1 MEKSD
6 DIIISVRLQNYDY
19 DLVVVGHVALDETI
33 TQEEK
38 GIVLGGPP
46 SYAMAARSMGLQRVG
61 LVSVIG
67 DDFPVAYLKR
77 LAEGGMDLEGLRH
90 GHHTTRFVN
99 KYDEEG
105 RRTQHVPH
113 IAEKINTRDIPKTYW
128 RTKWMHISPVL
139 QEVNPRIIASAKHR
153 DIQVSVDIQGFVR
166 RRNTRKN
173 DIVEACPWNT
183 FSKVAA
189 NIDVLKG
196 DTEEIRQL
204 TGELDLEPA
213 AHSAFTQSK
222 AIVLITDGDRGAYL
236 YQGETLQH
244 IPPFTPFCVVDH
256 TGCGD
261 VFSVAFI
268 IGYERTKR
276 PLWSAYFASAA
287 ASFNV
292 ETLGPHKFPDL
303 VTVEQRFQ
311 RFLAKPENSHHL
323 ELLKEEEEQ
332 TSGENQDHPAS

>member
-1 MEKSD
+1 MTKSK
-6 DIIISVRLQNYDY
+6 DISLSVRLQDYEY
-19 DLVVVGHVALDETI
+19 DLVVVGHIALDETI
-33 TQEEK
+33 TQEDK

-46 SYAMAARSMGLQRVG
+46 SYAMVARRMGLHRVG

-67 DDFPVAYLKR
+67 DDCPIAYLRR
-77 LAEGGMDLEGLRH
+77 LAEGGMDLEGLRK
-90 GHHTTRFVN
+90 GHYTTRFVN

-105 RRTQHVPH
+105 RRSQHVPH
-113 IAEKINTRDIPKTYW
+113 IAERINSRDIPSAYW

-139 QEVNPRIIASAKHR
+139 QEVNPRIIITAKQHN
-153 DIQVSVDIQGFVR
+153 IQVSVDVQGYVR
-166 RRNTRKN
+166 RRNTQQN
-173 DIVEACPWNT
+173 NIVEACPWRR
-183 FSKVAA
+183 FPKVAPY
-189 NIDVLKG
+189 IDVLKG
-196 DTEEIRQL
+196 DTEELRQL
-204 TGELDLEPA
+204 TRKSDLEEA
-213 AHSAFTQSK
+213 AQSAFNQSK

-236 YQGETLQH
+236 YRGGTLHH
-244 IPPFTPFCVVDH
+244 IPPFTPFCVVDR

-268 IGYERTKR
+268 VAYEQTKR

-311 RFLAKPENSHHL
+311 RFLGKPSNSHHL
-323 ELLKEEEEQ
+323 KLLKEEEEQ
-332 TSGENQDHPAS
+332 TSGETPDHPVS

>member
-1 MEKSD
+1 MEKST
-6 DIIISVRLQNYDY
+6 DINISVRLQDYDY
-19 DLVVVGHVALDETI
+19 DLVVVGHIALDETI

-38 GIVLGGPP
+38 GMVLGGPP
-46 SYAMAARSMGLQRVG
+46 SYAMVARRLGLHRVG

-67 DDFPVAYLKR
+67 EDFPIAYIKR
-77 LAEGGMDLEGLRH
+77 FAEGGMDLEGLRR
-90 GHHTTRFVN
+90 GRHTTRFVN
-99 KYDEEG
+99 KYDEDG
-105 RRTQHVPH
+105 NRTQYVPR
-113 IAEKINTRDIPKTYW
+113 IAEKINTRDIPPGYW

-139 QEVNPRIIASAKHR
+139 QEVNPRVIISAKQHN
-153 DIQVSVDIQGFVR
+153 IQVSVDVQGFVR
-166 RRNTRKN
+166 RRNTKRN
-173 DIVEACPWNT
+173 NIVEACPWEK

-189 NIDVLKG
+189 SIDVLKG
-196 DTEEIRQL
+196 DTQELRQL
-204 TGELDLEPA
+204 TGELELEDA
-213 AHSAFTQSK
+213 AHSAFNQSK
-222 AIVLITDGDRGAYL
+222 ALVLITDGDRGAYL
-236 YQGETLQH
+236 YRGKSLQH

-268 IGYERTKR
+268 IAYERTKR

-303 VTVEQRFQ
+303 VTVEQRFH
-311 RFLAKPENSHHL
+311 RFLKQPANSHHL

-332 TSGENQDHPAS
+332 TSGET